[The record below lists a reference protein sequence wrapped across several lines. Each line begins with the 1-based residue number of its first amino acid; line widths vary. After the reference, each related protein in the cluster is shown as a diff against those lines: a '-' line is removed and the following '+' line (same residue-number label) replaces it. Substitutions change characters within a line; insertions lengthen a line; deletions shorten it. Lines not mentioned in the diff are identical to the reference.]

1 MRDPS
6 CNRQLYQCN
15 DCNGCFTTLQSL
27 CDNMLSRIG
36 SVELWNVKV
45 VKPTGS
51 YWGDD
56 ACVVWGH
63 SPVDS
68 LIVINLAAEKS
79 FTSVNM
85 LIHTGERPFSCSVC
99 NYQRR
104 QDCDLKQ
111 HMRRHKYTPQ
121 KIAKKILPNFVVIV
135 AKFCDTKLPKFA
147 KIFWYVSAFRYVLY
161 CRFSWFVQWFYMA
174 QKLQTPKSQQCQ
186 HITVMCVLQTRLQ
199 IDADRIFLDE

>member
-1 MRDPS
+1 MKRKS
-6 CNRQLYQCN
+6 CE
-15 DCNGCFTTLQSL
+15 T
-27 CDNMLSRIG
+27 
-36 SVELWNVKV
+36 
-45 VKPTGS
+45 

-174 QKLQTPKSQQCQ
+174 QKLQTPKSQL
-186 HITVMCVLQTRLQ
+186 HEALPQ
-199 IDADRIFLDE
+199 ISLGTMPTHNSDVRSADASAHWRRSYLPYLMNILFLDYDTLVFRKYDLFQYF